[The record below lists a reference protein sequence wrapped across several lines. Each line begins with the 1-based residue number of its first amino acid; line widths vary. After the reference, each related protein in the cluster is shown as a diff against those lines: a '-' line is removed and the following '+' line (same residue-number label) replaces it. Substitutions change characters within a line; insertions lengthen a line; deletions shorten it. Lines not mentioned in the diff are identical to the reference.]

1 MRLLDRR
8 IGLLF
13 AIFFLLLL
21 AAAGRAAWL
30 GGVRADDLGERAAA
44 QQAADLEVPARRGTI
59 TDRNGVE
66 LAVSEDAATV
76 FANPFLVKDPVR
88 AAAQLARVLDAP
100 EDELLDQLSGEAGF
114 VYLARQ
120 VDADVGDEVEELGI
134 AGVDTVAEPRRR
146 YPQDE
151 LASQLLGAVGTDG
164 YGLAGLEQAYE
175 ESLHGLDGRRRVVS
189 DALGDPVSIVES
201 EPVEAGDDL
210 QLTIDAA
217 LQARVEDALAKVG
230 EAYDPRGAH
239 AIVIDPNTGEV
250 LSLANWPAVDAN
262 DWAAA
267 PDAARRNGAVS
278 SSFEPGST
286 FKPFTVSGALEE
298 EVVDPGTEFTLE
310 PTITVADR
318 VIGEAHERG
327 TVELSVGEILA
338 QSSNVGTVTIG
349 MELGEERFDEW
360 IRAFGFGEP
369 TGVEA
374 PGEAPGIVPPP
385 EDYSGSSIGNLPIGQ
400 GLSVTP
406 IQMVQGYSAIAN
418 EGVMRTPYVVEG
430 GESEGRRVISEE
442 TAADVSK
449 MLEGVLGPG
458 GTAEE
463 AQIAGYELAGK
474 TGTAEKAIDGVY
486 SDTKFFASFIGFA
499 PAEAPELLVSVMVDE
514 PQGSYYGGAVAAPA
528 FEEIVSF
535 ALPYLRIAP
544 R

>member
-30 GGVRADDLGERAAA
+30 GGVRAESLGERAAA
-44 QQAADLEVPARRGTI
+44 QQVADLEVPARRGTI
-59 TDRNGVE
+59 TDRNGLE

-76 FANPFLVKDPVR
+76 FANPFLVENPVR
-88 AAAQLARVLDAP
+88 AAARLARVLDVP
-100 EDELLDQLSGEAGF
+100 EDELLDQLSDDAGF

-120 VDADVGDEVEELGI
+120 VDADVGDRVEELGI
-134 AGVDTVAEPRRR
+134 AGVDTVPEPRRL

-175 ESLHGLDGRRRVVS
+175 QSLHGVDGRRRVVS
-189 DALGDPVSIVES
+189 DALGEPLSIVES
-201 EPVEAGDDL
+201 EQVEAGDDL

-217 LQARVEDALAKVG
+217 LQARVESALAKVG
-230 EAYDPRGAH
+230 ETYSPRGAH
-239 AIVIDPNTGEV
+239 AIVLDPNTGEV

-262 DWAAA
+262 EWAEA
-267 PDAARRNGAVS
+267 PDGARRNGAVS

-310 PTITVADR
+310 PTIKVADR

-360 IRAFGFGEP
+360 IRAFGFGAP

-374 PGEAPGIVPPP
+374 PGEAPGVVPPS

-442 TAADVSK
+442 TAADVSR

-474 TGTAEKAIDGVY
+474 TGTAEKAIDGIY
-486 SDTKFFASFIGFA
+486 SDTRFFASFVGFA
-499 PAEAPELLVSVMVDE
+499 PAEDPELLVSVMVDE
-514 PQGSYYGGAVAAPA
+514 PQGSYYGGTVAAPA

-535 ALPYLRIAP
+535 ALPYLGIAP
-544 R
+544 E